1 MNINE
6 LGSEYKALAKTV
18 SKELQLAFDEYGI
31 QLLNFNIEDINF
43 DETDKGYQAV
53 MEGIAEQA
61 KLNKLGVNYL
71 QQKQLDIA
79 QTAAG
84 NEGAG
89 TFMGI
94 GMGLGMGNNIGNMVG
109 DIVKQN
115 TQIPLQAP
123 QLPSYYIAQKVRQS
137 DRSQLYYTGND
148 TEKRDCFN
156 NICI

>member
-1 MNINE
+1 MRVPC
-6 LGSEYKALAKTV
+6 TH
-18 SKELQLAFDEYGI
+18 
-31 QLLNFNIEDINF
+31 
-43 DETDKGYQAV
+43 YQAV

-109 DIVKQN
+109 DIEGG
-115 TQIPLQAP
+115 
-123 QLPSYYIAQKVRQS
+123 RW
-137 DRSQLYYTGND
+137 R
-148 TEKRDCFN
+148 RCH
-156 NICI
+156 

>member
-1 MNINE
+1 M
-6 LGSEYKALAKTV
+6 
-18 SKELQLAFDEYGI
+18 AFDEYGI

-123 QLPSYYIAQKVRQS
+123 QLPLTI
-137 DRSQLYYTGND
+137 
-148 TEKRDCFN
+148 
-156 NICI
+156 